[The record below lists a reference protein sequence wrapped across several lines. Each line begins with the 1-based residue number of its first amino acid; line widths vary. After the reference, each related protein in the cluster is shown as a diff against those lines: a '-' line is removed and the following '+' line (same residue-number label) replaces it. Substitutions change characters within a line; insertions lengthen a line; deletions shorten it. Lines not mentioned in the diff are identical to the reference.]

1 MAWVNCK
8 SCGRTT
14 PLPHGFCKTCMELG
28 QAFNLLDMFLELAF
42 NTNDEQWFNSLTKE
56 NVK

>member
-1 MAWVNCK
+1 
-8 SCGRTT
+8 
-14 PLPHGFCKTCMELG
+14 MELG

-42 NTNDEQWFNSLTKE
+42 NTRDEQWFNDMTKE